1 MQENVVLDKREVTFA
16 YISDNPGS
24 HLRKI
29 ARELKLSLSTLRYH
43 LDQLEKDA
51 LDIALLDIS
60 KLMDNGFSLVEEI
73 RMINKTLPIVAL
85 MFGDQRIRTELRAS
99 SLDKPFRQSDI
110 FNALKTA
117 LVEQSMP
124 TRYQNIEAE
133 SSDHAAL
140 NVLIAEDNA
149 LNQKVMLSML
159 KRLGYRAQ
167 SSTCG
172 VQWKTG
178 FAGS

>member
-1 MQENVVLDKREVTFA
+1 LA
-16 YISDNPGS
+16 
-24 HLRKI
+24 
-29 ARELKLSLSTLRYH
+29 
-43 LDQLEKDA
+43 
-51 LDIALLDIS
+51 
-60 KLMDNGFSLVEEI
+60 
-73 RMINKTLPIVAL
+73 
-85 MFGDQRIRTELRAS
+85 
-99 SLDKPFRQSDI
+99 KPFRQSDL
-110 FNALKTA
+110 FNAPKTA

-124 TRYQNIEAE
+124 TRYQNIGAE

-140 NVLIAEDNA
+140 NVLIAEDSA

-167 SSTCG
+167 SSTGG

>member
-1 MQENVVLDKREVTFA
+1 MQENVVLDNREVISA

-51 LDIALLDIS
+51 LHIALLDIS

-85 MFGDQRIRTELRAS
+85 MFGDQ
-99 SLDKPFRQSDI
+99 
-110 FNALKTA
+110 
-117 LVEQSMP
+117 
-124 TRYQNIEAE
+124 
-133 SSDHAAL
+133 
-140 NVLIAEDNA
+140 
-149 LNQKVMLSML
+149 
-159 KRLGYRAQ
+159 
-167 SSTCG
+167 
-172 VQWKTG
+172 
-178 FAGS
+178 